1 MEHGYIMPDNFCH
14 AFQKIYATEF
24 ASLSCHL
31 YTWTFTAKSD
41 VGYFSESTSST
52 RVAVLYMTLNKAK
65 SLLPVIEP
73 VSIDANKT
81 FIVSLDITSGSF
93 FAGRN
98 LFTDVIL
105 HPYFMNAT
113 FFLAKKL

>member
-1 MEHGYIMPDNFCH
+1 MEHGYIMPDNF
-14 AFQKIYATEF
+14 ATLF
-24 ASLSCHL
+24 RRYMQRSLL
-31 YTWTFTAKSD
+31 PFPVTFIHGLLLPRATSAI
-41 VGYFSESTSST
+41 FSESTSST

-93 FAGRN
+93 LQDA
-98 LFTDVIL
+98 I
-105 HPYFMNAT
+105 
-113 FFLAKKL
+113 FLQM